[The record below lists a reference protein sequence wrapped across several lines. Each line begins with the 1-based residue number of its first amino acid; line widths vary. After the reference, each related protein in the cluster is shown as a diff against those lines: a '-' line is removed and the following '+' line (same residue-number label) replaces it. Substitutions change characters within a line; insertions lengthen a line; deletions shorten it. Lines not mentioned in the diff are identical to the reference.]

1 MLIDYKSMYIM
12 NNMFFNQTTAERE
25 MNYYNKLLSQ
35 KKSLFEIKIFCCVDY
50 IKEKWI
56 KKSKELFTERL
67 NVNKKSQKLFLISSI
82 LNLTWIATVII
93 YIVLKLKFGEIELG
107 LCISI
112 LGSAVSLL
120 SLVENSSYVFSN
132 LSLNS
137 FYINYYNIFK
147 NLSVIHFNDK
157 FDFNETEQYE
167 IEFVNVSFKYPN
179 TENYILKNLNLKFRT
194 NEKIALVGRNGEG
207 KSTIIKLLCKLY
219 EPNDGEIL
227 INNMNIKNISYSTL
241 HKIFSIV
248 FQNFIKY
255 QFSIRENMI
264 LENTEE
270 IYNDELI
277 KTNLKKI
284 GLDNEIIDDI
294 DRSVGKIEEDGID
307 LSSGQWQKIA
317 VARALL
323 ADNKFTILDEP
334 TASLD
339 PISESNIYELFIKVI
354 NKKGSLIISHRLAS
368 AKLSDRIFVLQNGK
382 ICEDGTHDDLMAKK
396 GTYYEMFKKQSQW
409 YK

>member
-1 MLIDYKSMYIM
+1 
-12 NNMFFNQTTAERE
+12 
-25 MNYYNKLLSQ
+25 
-35 KKSLFEIKIFCCVDY
+35 
-50 IKEKWI
+50 
-56 KKSKELFTERL
+56 
-67 NVNKKSQKLFLISSI
+67 
-82 LNLTWIATVII
+82 
-93 YIVLKLKFGEIELG
+93 
-107 LCISI
+107 
-112 LGSAVSLL
+112 
-120 SLVENSSYVFSN
+120 
-132 LSLNS
+132 
-137 FYINYYNIFK
+137 
-147 NLSVIHFNDK
+147 
-157 FDFNETEQYE
+157 
-167 IEFVNVSFKYPN
+167 
-179 TENYILKNLNLKFRT
+179 
-194 NEKIALVGRNGEG
+194 
-207 KSTIIKLLCKLY
+207 
-219 EPNDGEIL
+219 
-227 INNMNIKNISYSTL
+227 
-241 HKIFSIV
+241 
-248 FQNFIKY
+248 
-255 QFSIRENMI
+255 MI